1 MQTAPPPDR
10 CDAWAV
16 QIARLPGHNK
26 VAIAL
31 ANKLARIVWVV
42 WRHGTDYVGTL
53 RANFADYPVHERV
66 LARQGCVEGKA
77 RPGADGRRGRPHS
90 RSRWLTSPLHPPGVV
105 VPVDIT
111 SESRDLVARR
121 PR

>member
-77 RPGADGRRGRPHS
+77 RPGAAAAA
-90 RSRWLTSPLHPPGVV
+90 V
-105 VPVDIT
+105 VPIREVDGLRHRYI
-111 SESRDLVARR
+111 RR
-121 PR
+121 AS